1 MTVKSQENYCD
12 YHNLKDVKK
21 EIYFLFLCYSSFA
34 KVRSRCELHMVAD
47 HLGFLHGEC
56 KSMVQGERCRDLQ
69 NMYPLLRSVSGGVQ
83 VLVLHVMDHIKQQG
97 LEAVTGL
104 RGDNVIYLFSNNHFL
119 FSE

>member
-1 MTVKSQENYCD
+1 MCEE
-12 YHNLKDVKK
+12 KD
-21 EIYFLFLCYSSFA
+21 LFKIFFCYSSFA

-69 NMYPLLRSVSGGVQ
+69 NMYPLLRSVTGGVQ

-104 RGDNVIYLFSNNHFL
+104 RGDNVIIFFQQLFSYIL

>member
-1 MTVKSQENYCD
+1 MSN
-12 YHNLKDVKK
+12 
-21 EIYFLFLCYSSFA
+21 FCYSSFA

-56 KSMVQGERCRDLQ
+56 ESMVQGERCRDLQ

-104 RGDNVIYLFSNNHFL
+104 RGENVIFLVLFCLLSECCYLTS
-119 FSE
+119 SGRWK